1 MTDATLPAYLVTV
14 GDDEYPVRIAEVT
27 ARQVAIV
34 RMLHGKTPGD
44 LVSLVKTGN
53 ADLPEVCALVHLS
66 RLQAGDEGF
75 DGGALLDTIT
85 LSTRVVIDKLPD
97 GYGAA
102 GLEDADPQP

>member
-14 GDDEYPVRIAEVT
+14 GDDEHPVRFAEVT
-27 ARQVAIV
+27 ARHVGIV
-34 RMLHGKTPGD
+34 RMLHGKSPSD
-44 LVSLVKTGN
+44 LAHLIEAGA

-66 RLQAGDEGF
+66 RLQAGDENF
-75 DGGALLDTIT
+75 DAGALLDSIT